1 MTSATDT
8 DIQQLKDLI
17 IAGNIA
23 TQKQITDGNTA
34 MQKQITDGNT
44 VMQKQI
50 TDGNAVMQKQ
60 ITDGNAVMQKQ
71 ITDGSVAMQKQIAD
85 LTLEMKVGFT
95 KLEGDIETLSSS
107 VQNFEKRM
115 SEMSN
120 DQRAQDQRF
129 FSLSIFIITFAVGV
143 AAKLAK
149 LY

>member
-1 MTSATDT
+1 MTTATDT

-23 TQKQITDGNTA
+23 TQKQITDGNA
-34 MQKQITDGNT
+34 
-44 VMQKQI
+44 
-50 TDGNAVMQKQ
+50 
-60 ITDGNAVMQKQ
+60 
-71 ITDGSVAMQKQIAD
+71 AMQKQIAD
-85 LTLEMKVGFT
+85 LALSSQQQIANLEQRMEVGFANVETKFT
-95 KLEGDIETLSSS
+95 KLEGDIENRFTKIEGDIATLSSG

-115 SEMSN
+115 SEMKI

-129 FSLSIFIITFAVGV
+129 FGLSIFIVTFAAGI